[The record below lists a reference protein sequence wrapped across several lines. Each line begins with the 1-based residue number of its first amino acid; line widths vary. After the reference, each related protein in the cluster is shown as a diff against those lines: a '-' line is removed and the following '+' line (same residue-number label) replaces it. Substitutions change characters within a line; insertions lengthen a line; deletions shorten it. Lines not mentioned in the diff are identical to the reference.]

1 MTPPWGHDAM
11 KCVVEVYI
19 PVEQM
24 GQLEINNGENGPNPI
39 QVVLEINSGGNGLVL
54 IISESLIY
62 CCIEVVRNT
71 TSSRAL
77 LQMYM

>member
-1 MTPPWGHDAM
+1 MTPPWGHDAE

-39 QVVLEINSGGNGLVL
+39 QVVLEMDSGGMDR
-54 IISESLIY
+54 SL
-62 CCIEVVRNT
+62 
-71 TSSRAL
+71 
-77 LQMYM
+77 